1 MTTFN
6 EKVALVTGAGSGLGE
21 ATAKDLA
28 AHGAKIIAADIN
40 LAAAERVAGEIGESN
55 GEAFAF
61 EMDASTRADN
71 KAAVEF
77 AVEKFGALHLAV
89 NNAGINGPGA
99 KVGEMDLDAWDRVI
113 QLNLNGVV
121 YGNHYQ
127 IA

>member
-1 MTTFN
+1 
-6 EKVALVTGAGSGLGE
+6 
-21 ATAKDLA
+21 
-28 AHGAKIIAADIN
+28 
-40 LAAAERVAGEIGESN
+40 
-55 GEAFAF
+55 
-61 EMDASTRADN
+61 MDVSTRADN